1 MMKTLVGDADEPEV
15 PPREVPFFTKPTRD
29 EDDPEGCLVWTGAL
43 GLLYKV
49 DFAARAFPEL
59 VELARQHLDE
69 TFPDEVVPIRIFI
82 VPDAPVETI
91 RSEQIAEVSIRP
103 AGGHAAQAG

>member
-1 MMKTLVGDADEPEV
+1 MRTLVGHAEEPEL

-29 EDDPEGCLVWTGAL
+29 EDDPEGCLVWTGTL

-49 DFAARAFPEL
+49 DFTARAFTEL
-59 VELARQHLDE
+59 VELARRHLDE
-69 TFPDEVVPIRIFI
+69 AFPDQAVPIRIFI

-91 RSEQIAEVSIRP
+91 RSEQIAEVSISP
-103 AGGHAAQAG
+103 AGGHSAAAG